1 MKLLPVK
8 LMPVRLLPVNL
19 LRVTLCILF
28 AMGAA
33 GCASDGEFADLRAQ
47 MEEIKKRPKGRI
59 EPPPEFKSYKTFS
72 YSAAALRSPFSPP
85 VEVETVAITA
95 KRSDVKPDF
104 NRPPEPLEEYGIDSL
119 DMVGTLRRPEGALFA
134 LVQDP
139 DGGLHRVKEGNY
151 IGRNHGKIVTV
162 DKTKISVVEIVSDG
176 QEGWIERPRTIVLN
190 EQE

>member
-1 MKLLPVK
+1 MKLLT
-8 LMPVRLLPVNL
+8 
-19 LRVTLCILF
+19 VTFSILVV
-28 AMGAA
+28 ALTA
-33 GCASDGEFADLRAQ
+33 GCATDGEFADLRAQ

-72 YSAAALRSPFSPP
+72 YSAAAMRSPFSPP

-95 KRSDVKPDF
+95 KKSNVKPDF
-104 NRPPEPLEEYGIDSL
+104 NRPPEALEEYGIDSL
-119 DMVGTLRRPEGALFA
+119 SMVGTLMRPEQSLFA

-139 DGGLHRVKEGNY
+139 DGGLHRVKEGNFM
-151 IGRNHGKIVTV
+151 GRNHGQIINVEP
-162 DKTKISVVEIVSDG
+162 TKIDVVEIVSDG

>member
-1 MKLLPVK
+1 MKLLTVALSAV
-8 LMPVRLLPVNL
+8 LMLSVS
-19 LRVTLCILF
+19 
-28 AMGAA
+28 
-33 GCASDGEFADLRAQ
+33 GCATDGEFADLRAQ

-104 NRPPEPLEEYGIDSL
+104 NRPPEALEQFGIDALS
-119 DMVGTLRRPEGALFA
+119 MVGTLQRPEKSLFA
-134 LVQDP
+134 LVKDP
-139 DGGLHRVKEGNY
+139 DGGLHRVMQGNFM
-151 IGRNHGKIVTV
+151 GRNHGKIVNV
-162 DKTKISVVEIVSDG
+162 QPTKIDVIEIVSDG
-176 QEGWIERPRTIVLN
+176 QEGWIERPRTIVLS

>member
-1 MKLLPVK
+1 MKLLS
-8 LMPVRLLPVNL
+8 
-19 LRVTLCILF
+19 VTLSVVLALF
-28 AMGAA
+28 VA

-85 VEVETVAITA
+85 IEVESVALTA
-95 KRSDVKPDF
+95 QRSNVKPDF
-104 NRPPEPLEEYGIDSL
+104 NRPPEALEEFGIDSL
-119 DMVGTLRRPEGALFA
+119 SMVGTLRRPDEALFA
-134 LVQDP
+134 LVKDP
-139 DGGLHRVKEGNY
+139 EGGLHRVMTGNY
-151 IGRNHGKIVTV
+151 MGRNHGKIINVEP
-162 DKTKISVVEIVSDG
+162 TKIDVVEIVSDG

>member
-1 MKLLPVK
+1 MKLLT
-8 LMPVRLLPVNL
+8 
-19 LRVTLCILF
+19 VTLSALLV
-28 AMGAA
+28 MSLS
-33 GCASDGEFADLRAQ
+33 GCATDGEFADLRAQ

-104 NRPPEPLEEYGIDSL
+104 NRPPEALEQFGIDSL
-119 DMVGTLRRPEGALFA
+119 SMVGTLQRPEKSLFA
-134 LVQDP
+134 LVKDP
-139 DGGLHRVKEGNY
+139 DGGLHRVMQGNFM
-151 IGRNHGKIVTV
+151 GRNHGRIVNVQPTKV
-162 DKTKISVVEIVSDG
+162 DVIEIVSDG
-176 QEGWIERPRTIVLN
+176 QEGWIERPRTIVLS

>member
-1 MKLLPVK
+1 MLSLS
-8 LMPVRLLPVNL
+8 
-19 LRVTLCILF
+19 
-28 AMGAA
+28 
-33 GCASDGEFADLRAQ
+33 GCATDGEFADLRAQ

-104 NRPPEPLEEYGIDSL
+104 SRPSEALEEFGIDALS
-119 DMVGTLRRPEGALFA
+119 MVGTLQRPEKSLFA
-134 LVQDP
+134 LVKDP
-139 DGGLHRVKEGNY
+139 DGGLHRVMQGNFM
-151 IGRNHGKIVTV
+151 GRNHGKIVNV
-162 DKTKISVVEIVSDG
+162 QPTKIDVIEIVSDG
-176 QEGWIERPRTIVLN
+176 QEGWIERPRTIVLS